1 VPRSLQELAVRIE
14 HVTETLSA
22 QLGRAPMPTELAGTL
37 GESIEGVL
45 DALASRTA
53 HHPIALERPS
63 RDAEDETSHSLAAV
77 DEPGFSLAEDAATLD
92 RLLGL
97 PPDRER
103 VILTLRFRE
112 DLLQREIGS
121 LLGISQMQVS
131 RSLAKASRRSNG

>member
-1 VPRSLQELAVRIE
+1 MPTITGEIKRYFRDYRWAVRVPRSLQELAVRIE

-77 DEPGFSLAEDAATLD
+77 DEPGSSLAEDAATLD

-97 PPDRER
+97 CPTANE
-103 VILTLRFRE
+103 
-112 DLLQREIGS
+112 
-121 LLGISQMQVS
+121 
-131 RSLAKASRRSNG
+131 